1 MVGQHL
7 LCALLWIVFC
17 VLHSVLASGIIK
29 RKTQASFPSFYPYYR
44 LAYTL
49 FAFAS
54 LAVVV
59 WYQWNMAS
67 PLLYAPNPGTNI
79 AGGVAALGGLV
90 VMALCIKKYF
100 LSLSGLK
107 SMFRTVPS
115 HRLMVSGF
123 HRYVRHPLYAGTFLA
138 IWGMFVVLPYLSLL
152 ISNVV
157 ITGYTLLAIGY
168 EEEKLVA
175 EFGDDY
181 RRYREQ
187 VPRILP
193 SFRAQQA

>member
-1 MVGQHL
+1 MVAQHL

-17 VLHSVLASGIIK
+17 VLHSVLASGTVK
-29 RKTQASFPSFYPYYR
+29 RKTQAALPSFFPYYR

-49 FAFAS
+49 FAVASFA
-54 LAVVV
+54 AVVCF
-59 WYQWNMAS
+59 QWNLDS
-67 PLLYAPNPGTNI
+67 PLLYAPNMITNSGGALI
-79 AGGVAALGGLV
+79 GVAGLL
-90 VMALCIKKYF
+90 VMGICIKKYF

-107 SMFRTVPS
+107 SMFRTIPA
-115 HRLMVSGF
+115 HQLMITGL

-138 IWGMFVVLPYLSLL
+138 IWGMFVVVPYMSLL
-152 ISNVV
+152 ISNVI

-168 EEEKLVA
+168 EEQKLVA

-181 RRYREQ
+181 LRYRKQ

-193 SFRAQQA
+193 GFRSKQA